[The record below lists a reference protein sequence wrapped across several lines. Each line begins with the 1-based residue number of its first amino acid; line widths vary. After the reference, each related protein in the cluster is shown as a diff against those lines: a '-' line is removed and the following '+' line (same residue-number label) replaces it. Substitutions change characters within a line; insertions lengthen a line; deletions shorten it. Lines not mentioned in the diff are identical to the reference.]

1 MTRVTCKH
9 IMIMNHILTVYE
21 IIPSAVSL
29 LSPAVTL
36 LAAVLGPGLE

>member
-1 MTRVTCKH
+1 
-9 IMIMNHILTVYE
+9 MNHTLTVYDG